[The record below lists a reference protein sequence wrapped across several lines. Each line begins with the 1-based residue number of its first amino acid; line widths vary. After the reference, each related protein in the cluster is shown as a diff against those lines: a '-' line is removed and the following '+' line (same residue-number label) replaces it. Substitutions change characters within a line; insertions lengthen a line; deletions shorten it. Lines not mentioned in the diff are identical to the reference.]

1 MKYCPSPALWDDAP
15 FSESLIVFGI
25 TSFIGIIGI
34 ILSVIAMYQLHK
46 IHKKDGKLP
55 SSLYWTQIIFYIL
68 GIIYFISQPIG
79 AFSHCVAGSYAVYG
93 AGTTIIVYGLHKMY
107 LMFSLYKRLLV
118 VFKESI
124 FKISRT
130 YINIFRINTVLLF
143 MLVIWTII
151 ILILYEYNLDSLQLL
166 GLPIGIQL
174 VNIII
179 TSQILAWTFVYRL
192 NKLSELLRNNKSE
205 DESYINTITKYSVLS
220 IVSVTFTTLQPF
232 ILIISYTLF
241 GAKSPRIYGEII
253 TLCQCFDIFID
264 TICMQLSLGINM
276 TKYAFICHYCDYNLR
291 ICCNKCH
298 NIDIKNM
305 SIQIQQSSNMSDV
318 PELPPPQLTIN
329 SNSSLFTTTDT

>member
-179 TSQILAWTFVYRL
+179 TSQILAWTFVY
-192 NKLSELLRNNKSE
+192 KLSKLTKQNQIKQQIKLIQK
-205 DESYINTITKYSVLS
+205 ITKYSVLS
-220 IVSVTFTTLQPF
+220 IISVMFTTCIPIALGIAF
-232 ILIISYTLF
+232 VFF
-241 GAKSPRIYGEII
+241 GAKSPRISAVVQ
-253 TLCQCFDIFID
+253 TLCQCFDIFLD
-264 TICMQLSLGINM
+264 TLCMLLTLQKNNNV
-276 TKYAFICHYCDYNLR
+276 YAFICFCCDVKLKK
-291 ICCNKCH
+291 CCAKIH
-298 NIDIKNM
+298 DISLKDIQLTMNINDHTKSTHHENVNSDSSSANAFI
-305 SIQIQQSSNMSDV
+305 SSQTQSS
-318 PELPPPQLTIN
+318 
-329 SNSSLFTTTDT
+329 